1 MTLKR
6 ILTSIENSRDDII
19 EDLKTMIGIP
29 AIGPANGGEGEGKR
43 ADFLQTLLRGFD
55 EIQRIDKDD
64 DDFPGVNRPSILAV
78 KKGKKKG
85 TVWIIAHIDT
95 VHHGDL

>member
-6 ILTSIENSRDDII
+6 ILTSIEDSRDDII

-85 TVWIIAHIDT
+85 N
-95 VHHGDL
+95 LK